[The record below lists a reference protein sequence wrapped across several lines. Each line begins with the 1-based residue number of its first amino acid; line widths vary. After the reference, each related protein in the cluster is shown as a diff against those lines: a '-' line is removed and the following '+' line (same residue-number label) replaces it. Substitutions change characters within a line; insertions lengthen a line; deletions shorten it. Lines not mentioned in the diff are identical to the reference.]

1 MQEPTKHELWPARLQ
16 AQAESGQTIRAWCAV
31 NGVTE
36 ATFHYWRKRLAST
49 GARAAQFIALPDPT
63 GCAAM
68 LEVETPNGYLVRLGS
83 PAHVEW
89 LGAVL
94 AALR

>member
-1 MQEPTKHELWPARLQ
+1 MQEQTKQSLWPARLQ
-16 AQAESGQTIRAWCAV
+16 AQAESGRTIRAWCAD

-36 ATFHYWRKRLAST
+36 ATFHYWRKRLAAIDAP
-49 GARAAQFIALPDPT
+49 GPQFIELPSTRQGAP
-63 GCAAM
+63 M
-68 LEVETPNGYLVRLGS
+68 LEVEMPNGFLVRLGS

-94 AALR
+94 AVLR